1 MQDLLRD
8 LFIEVDNIW
17 DLKVTDQN
25 VLVGSKIRV
34 NSWDVITI
42 KEKDFYHFMIDYVR
56 IDRFTVYW
64 PWLVVI
70 SHSLAVTIFVVYEDR
85 NIYGS

>member
-34 NSWDVITI
+34 NS
-42 KEKDFYHFMIDYVR
+42 
-56 IDRFTVYW
+56 
-64 PWLVVI
+64 
-70 SHSLAVTIFVVYEDR
+70 
-85 NIYGS
+85 